1 MKKILG
7 VTLFAGLMLTQLGA
21 ANAHDG
27 VRVCRDYDGDR
38 VPCRTQYRGCRDADG
53 DRVPCGRR
61 YYARPTYDYGYQ
73 PRYYGQYRRPGV
85 SIGVGP
91 YGFYGRGW

>member
-1 MKKILG
+1 MIKYLG
-7 VTLFAGLMLTQLGA
+7 RTTSVAVLMLTQLGA

-27 VRVCRDYDGDR
+27 VRVCRDDDGDR
-38 VPCRTQYRGCRDADG
+38 IPCRIYRVCRDADG
-53 DRVPCGRR
+53 DRVPCGQR
-61 YYARPTYDYGYQ
+61 YYYSRPTYDYGNR
-73 PRYYGQYRRPGV
+73 PYYGQYSRPGV